1 MFKKKHKLKLET
13 IEVISPKVSVLRE
26 ASIITGTVLMIL
38 GVLIS
43 LTLIFFMIGWTMIVM
58 GAALFYY
65 SQPSM
70 EIDCPACG
78 SINKSLRDFGK
89 IKCTECTVETIV
101 VWKKEKSLSD

>member
-13 IEVISPKVSVLRE
+13 IEVPSPKVSVLRE
-26 ASIITGTVLMIL
+26 SSIISGMVLMII
-38 GVLIS
+38 GGLIS
-43 LTLIFFMIGWTMIVM
+43 LTILFFMVGWPIFAI

-101 VWKKEKSLSD
+101 VWKKEKILSD